1 MRKLLNKAGD
11 RVLSASVRALNAFIK
26 AEDGQSMAEYGL
38 IIALVAVVAIAALT
52 PLGTKIASTFS
63 QITQN
68 L

>member
-1 MRKLLNKAGD
+1 MRKFLDKAGN
-11 RVLSASVRALNAFIK
+11 RVLSASVRAVNALK

-38 IIALVAVVAIAALT
+38 IIALIAIVAIAALT